1 MKLHTTGNTKLH
13 TFQKS
18 LDARNIRLNTVQRL
32 LDQKNPETHMDAQTR
47 QYWRSLPEE
56 QKGRVCREAMES
68 LQSRQ
73 DVKPRPGKPASTDYE
88 WRSSFFS
95 VSKPEIEQRGRA
107 DLRTGASPKG
117 GDTQKVQKTSRTAQQ
132 EYKDIQERRHSLWRE
147 GWLQDPTVSFKI
159 SEKKQSKPENQKNRK
174 FLDKEKTVRLETVGK
189 SFPEKPSK
197 SQGLSGTEEKE
208 AGSKIIPFQKQKE
221 TSYQIG
227 TVSRQTPQNPK
238 TSASSGTSSSDASTH
253 SSYKIFT
260 ISEQTTASAGKT
272 AGASPASFAVKA
284 AKKAADLAKT
294 AAREA
299 LGKEEEKRE
308 FAASSMV
315 TSEGFTL
322 NAADAMGAPR
332 LQQAIAAVIAVAAA
346 LIQSALAFLLP
357 FLLILALIASVVAG
371 ILSLLFGGAASGFAR
386 ANVSAAC
393 EQYRP
398 VVEKYAAQYGMDEYV
413 ELILAVM
420 MQESGGT
427 LPDVM
432 QAAEGAYNTQYPR
445 VPNGITDPEY
455 SIQCGIQELKHA
467 LELAGCMGPT
477 DMEHIK
483 LALQGYNFGPGYIT
497 WALENYGGYSE
508 SNAADFSDRMAAKM
522 GWSGYGDKQYVAH
535 VLRYYEVS
543 YGAGNGEAIINEGM
557 KYMGMPYVY
566 GGSSPETSFDCS
578 GFVYY
583 VYNQCGYHV
592 PRYTAQGFYD
602 VSIKIPEEEA
612 QPGDLVFFEHTY
624 DFPERITHIGI
635 YIGNGQMM
643 HFGNPGKI
651 SPITIFGDKFVGFG
665 RLQPSS

>member
-32 LDQKNPETHMDAQTR
+32 LDQKNPETHMDARTR

-68 LQSRQ
+68 LQPLQ
-73 DVKPRPGKPASTDYE
+73 DVKPRSGKPASTGYE
-88 WRSSFFS
+88 WQSSLFS
-95 VSKPEIEQRGRA
+95 SKPETEQKSRA
-107 DLRTGASPKG
+107 DLRTRDFQKG
-117 GDTQKVQKTSRTAQQ
+117 WDAQKLRKTSRTAQKEDKGNQ
-132 EYKDIQERRHSLWRE
+132 EWRKNLWMEGRLQE
-147 GWLQDPTVSFKI
+147 PPVSFKI
-159 SEKKQSKPENQKNRK
+159 SEKKQSKPGTQKK
-174 FLDKEKTVRLETVGK
+174 ESILDKQKAARLEAAGK
-189 SFPEKPSK
+189 SFPEKSNK
-197 SQGLSGTEEKE
+197 SRGLPGIKRKE
-208 AGSKIIPFQKQKE
+208 AESKIIPFQKKRE

-227 TVSRQTPQNPK
+227 TVSRKTPQNPK
-238 TSASSGTSSSDASTH
+238 SSASSGTSSLGASVH
-253 SSYKIFT
+253 SPYKRFT
-260 ISEQTTASAGKT
+260 ISEQTTAPAGKT

-299 LGKEEEKRE
+299 IRKEEEKRE
-308 FAASSMV
+308 FAASSTV

-578 GFVYY
+578 GFIYY